1 MQVIAPASPQHSTSV
16 LHLSAHGVNGD
27 MLMEDGKATGHLF
40 TGDMLRDM
48 LKRRD
53 EACGSLRLV
62 FLNACSLQAVGQVF
76 VQGGIPHVV
85 CCSITLLDSVSH
97 VFLRTFYNHLFR
109 GSTIINA
116 FGAAIMALKSDPVAE
131 TRKAADSFC
140 LLPEEDPHDEVLF
153 SGSKPDIASPW
164 SGDWT
169 GLADAATDTDGSD
182 QSFFPESSSTDG
194 ETSRGSPSDG
204 EMVRLLPRDVVRRAP
219 AHRRTFHGREASW
232 RSLDSGRSARDWGD
246 RPRATTDDL
255 PRTRARPVRALTGRR
270 VNTDS
275 MTSSVP
281 QVPEDFLGRSLDVWR
296 VLQTLTTR
304 RAVVLCGA
312 PREDHGVGKSA
323 VLDAVH
329 RAYALQMGGVCVMA
343 HLCSLSEADPIG
355 WICKVQAAVQGEL
368 QKYDRRRPGG
378 SSGRRVPKRR
388 SEQKVKTGFHT
399 LTDPIVVRSSLYDDV
414 AELAELVELD
424 RRDWPHGG
432 KLLLILDECDHIIQ
446 QPHFQ
451 DFIGELLSRTPS
463 SCSMLL
469 STQQRVVGIAG
480 GRFKLVHCELQ
491 RLPERESALLFL
503 KRAHRPLRWEEV
515 EQAGER
521 RGPAKSS
528 DELYRLVA
536 AHPAV
541 VAQGGNPR
549 RIIELASKVDYSL
562 GDLAELCP

>member
-1 MQVIAPASPQHSTSV
+1 MSEHTTLCTAIKHEHLHKALLHEPNLSEAKVEEKLETTKFFWIGSPSRSPQKSRSPSLHSCMTSAESEPEVEVDPLQSKVNEELSRLLKLRLPLEAPSQVPAMIGKPQVSARRVMILYASPLAYRHNGIVPRPLTQIPFEREVDAVRACCTSRDPRVRRRPCVVSAQPLTVTSLMQVIAPASPQHSTSV

-219 AHRRTFHGREASW
+219 AHRRTFHGRE
-232 RSLDSGRSARDWGD
+232 
-246 RPRATTDDL
+246 
-255 PRTRARPVRALTGRR
+255 
-270 VNTDS
+270 VN
-275 MTSSVP
+275 
-281 QVPEDFLGRSLDVWR
+281 L
-296 VLQTLTTR
+296 
-304 RAVVLCGA
+304 
-312 PREDHGVGKSA
+312 
-323 VLDAVH
+323 
-329 RAYALQMGGVCVMA
+329 
-343 HLCSLSEADPIG
+343 
-355 WICKVQAAVQGEL
+355 
-368 QKYDRRRPGG
+368 
-378 SSGRRVPKRR
+378 
-388 SEQKVKTGFHT
+388 
-399 LTDPIVVRSSLYDDV
+399 
-414 AELAELVELD
+414 
-424 RRDWPHGG
+424 
-432 KLLLILDECDHIIQ
+432 
-446 QPHFQ
+446 
-451 DFIGELLSRTPS
+451 
-463 SCSMLL
+463 
-469 STQQRVVGIAG
+469 
-480 GRFKLVHCELQ
+480 
-491 RLPERESALLFL
+491 
-503 KRAHRPLRWEEV
+503 
-515 EQAGER
+515 
-521 RGPAKSS
+521 
-528 DELYRLVA
+528 
-536 AHPAV
+536 
-541 VAQGGNPR
+541 
-549 RIIELASKVDYSL
+549 
-562 GDLAELCP
+562 